1 MNLVIVESPAKA
13 KTINKYLGDDYI
25 VLASYGHIRDLP
37 SKNGSVDPEN
47 DFKMEWEVDSFS
59 KKYLKD
65 ITDAA
70 KNSSKIIL
78 ATDPDREGE
87 AIAWHVKEY
96 LNEKKLIKDKHV
108 ERVVFNE
115 ITKKAVIN
123 GIENP
128 RQIEPLLVDAYMARR
143 ALDYLVGFNISP
155 ILWTKLPGSKSA
167 GRVQSVALK
176 LITEREHEIEL
187 FNPQEFWT
195 LSVKFTDNNK
205 NQLLSSITQ
214 LDGSKIEKF
223 SFKDKAEIDKA
234 IKDFKSKKFIIT
246 DISSKVVN
254 RNPLGPFTTST
265 LQQVASGKLGFGASR
280 TMQIAQK
287 LYQGIEIEG
296 ETIGLITYMRTD
308 GTNLS
313 SDAIDSFRSY
323 IKNEF
328 GKEYL
333 PETSINYTGKKAKNA
348 QEAHE
353 AIRPTDIM
361 RTPDIIKKYL
371 SPDQNKLYDLIWC
384 RALSSQME
392 TAKFDRNTI
401 TISTEDN
408 QTKCKASGSVIKFD
422 GFLKILKDNKKDED
436 EEILPKMTK
445 GPVNIEALLDEQHF
459 TQPPPRYSEASLVKK
474 LEELGIGRPS
484 TYASIISVISTRGY
498 AEAINKRFH
507 PTDRGKLISAFLEK
521 LFSKYVDYNFTASL
535 ENQLD
540 EITTGKEGWLKVL
553 EMFWKDFNQNVSAVK
568 EKRTRE
574 VLDLLNESLG
584 SLIFERGKDG
594 NVDRNCKLCDT
605 GSLSLKNSFRGGA
618 FIGCSNYPDCK
629 FTRPLSKAKAA
640 AQSQLAE
647 PKFIGKHDNGNDM
660 FLKNGRFGPY
670 IQYEKNEEIAEKII
684 ESKKKKK
691 KKKKNDKPDNN
702 FKNVS
707 IPKGVTLESVDLDRA
722 KFLCSLPKILGIN
735 PENQKDIILNSGR
748 FGPYLKCENKSARI
762 ENVEEIFSIGLNR
775 AISLIAEAKPGRMSS
790 SIIKDLGEHPEDKK
804 PVRIMKGQYGPY
816 IKYKSLNATIPEE
829 KDPLEINMEEA
840 LILIEKRK
848 EYDKTKKIKNEEKNE
863 KINNIDYVFKYSF
876 MFIY

>member
-13 KTINKYLGDDYI
+13 KTINKYLGDNYT

-37 SKNGSVDPEN
+37 SKNGSVDPDQN
-47 DFKMEWEVDSFS
+47 FKMEWEVDNFS

-70 KNSSKIIL
+70 KESSKIIL

-96 LNEKKLIKDKHV
+96 LNEKKLLKDKEV

-115 ITKKAVIN
+115 ITKKAVTF

-187 FNPQEFWT
+187 FNPEEFWT
-195 LSVKFTDNNK
+195 LSLKFQDEKK
-205 NQLLSSITQ
+205 NSITASIYQ
-214 LDGSKIEKF
+214 LDGKKIEKF
-223 SFKDKAEIDKA
+223 TFRKKEDIEKA
-234 IKDFKSKKFIIT
+234 ISGLKNKKFNIS
-246 DISSKVVN
+246 DISSKIVN
-254 RNPLGPFTTST
+254 RNPSGPFTTST
-265 LQQVASGKLGFGASR
+265 LQQVASSRLGFGASR

-296 ETIGLITYMRTD
+296 DTVGLITYMRTD

-313 SDAIDSFRSY
+313 ADAISDFRNFIKKSY
-323 IKNEF
+323 GNE
-328 GKEYL
+328 YI
-333 PETSINYTGKKAKNA
+333 PEKANNYSGKKAKNA

-353 AIRPTDIM
+353 AIRPTDIN
-361 RTPDIIKKYL
+361 RSPEAVKKYL
-371 SPDQNKLYDLIWC
+371 STDQNKLYNLIWS
-384 RALSSQME
+384 RALSSQMVS
-392 TAKFDRNTI
+392 AKFDRNTI
-401 TISTEDN
+401 TIETEDKN
-408 QTKCKASGSVIKFD
+408 TVCKTSGSVLKFD
-422 GFLKILKDNKKDED
+422 GFLKVYKNPNSED
-436 EEILPKMTK
+436 DDEILPEVKK
-445 GPVNIEALLDEQHF
+445 GPINIESFLDEQHF

-484 TYASIISVISTRGY
+484 TYASIISTISNRGY
-498 AEAINKRFH
+498 AEITNKRFF

-521 LFSKYVDYNFTASL
+521 LFSKYVDYNFTAGL
-535 ENQLD
+535 EDQLD
-540 EITTGKEGWLKVL
+540 EITTGKESWINVL
-553 EMFWKDFNQNVSAVK
+553 ELFWKDFNNNVSEVK

-584 SLIFERGKDG
+584 TLIFDKDDSG
-594 NVDRNCKLCDT
+594 NVVRKCQLCDT

-618 FIGCSNYPDCK
+618 FIGCSNYPECK

-640 AQSQLAE
+640 AQAQLAE
-647 PKFIGKHDNGNDM
+647 PKFLGKHDNGKDI

-670 IQYEKNEEIAEKII
+670 LQYEKVLESIEK
-684 ESKKKKK
+684 ENKKKKK
-691 KKKKNDKPDNN
+691 KTKKAKKDVNELL
-702 FKNVS
+702 KNVS
-707 IPKGVTLESVDLDRA
+707 IPKGIELDSIDIDKAR
-722 KFLCSLPKILGIN
+722 FLCSLPKSLGIN
-735 PENQKDIILNSGR
+735 PDNQKEIFLNTGR
-748 FGPYLKCENKSARI
+748 FGPYLKCENKSARL

-775 AISLIAEAKPGRMSS
+775 AITLIADAKPGRMSS

-829 KDPLEINMEEA
+829 KDPTELNMEEA
-840 LILIEKRK
+840 LILIEKRR
-848 EYDKTKKIKNEEKNE
+848 EYDKNKKTKKKK
-863 KINNIDYVFKYSF
+863 KK
-876 MFIY
+876 

>member
-13 KTINKYLGDDYI
+13 KTINKYLGDDYK

-37 SKNGSVDPEN
+37 SKNGSVNPDQ

-59 KKYLKD
+59 KKYLKE

-70 KNSSKIIL
+70 KDSSKIIL

-96 LNEKKLIKDKHV
+96 LNEKKLLKDKEI

-115 ITKKAVIN
+115 ITKKAVIQ

-176 LITEREHEIEL
+176 LITEREHAIES
-187 FNPQEFWT
+187 FKPEEFWT
-195 LSVKFTDNNK
+195 LSIKFADTANQNFTASISQLDNN
-205 NQLLSSITQ
+205 
-214 LDGSKIEKF
+214 KIEKF
-223 SFKDKAEIDKA
+223 SFRNKEEINKA
-234 IKDFKSKKFIIT
+234 ISSINKKKFSIT
-246 DISSKVVN
+246 DISSKIVN
-254 RNPLGPFTTST
+254 RNPSGPFTTST
-265 LQQVASGKLGFGASR
+265 LQQTASSRLGFGASR

-287 LYQGIEIEG
+287 LYQGIEMDG

-313 SDAIDSFRSY
+313 KDAVTSFRNY
-323 IKNEF
+323 IQKEIGN
-328 GKEYL
+328 EYL
-333 PETSINYTGKKAKNA
+333 PKDVLNYSGKKAKNA

-353 AIRPTDIM
+353 AIRPTDII
-361 RTPDIIKKYL
+361 RTPESVKKYL
-371 SPDQNKLYDLIWC
+371 STDQNKLYDLIWS

-392 TAKFDRNTI
+392 SAKFDRNTI
-401 TISTEDN
+401 TITSDN
-408 QTKCKASGSVIKFD
+408 NDTICKASGSVLKFD
-422 GFLKILKDNKKDED
+422 GFLKIYNNQSKDDDEN
-436 EEILPKMTK
+436 ILPAVSK
-445 GPVNIEALLDEQHF
+445 GPINIEALIDEQHY

-484 TYASIISVISTRGY
+484 TYASIISTIANRGY
-498 AEAINKRFH
+498 AEILNKRFF

-521 LFSKYVDYNFTASL
+521 LFSKYVDYNFTAGL
-535 ENQLD
+535 EDQLD
-540 EITTGKEGWLKVL
+540 EITTGKESWIKVL
-553 EMFWKDFNQNVSAVK
+553 ELFWKDFNNNVSEVK

-574 VLDLLNESLG
+574 VLDLLNDSLG
-584 SLIFERGKDG
+584 ELIFDKDNEG
-594 NVDRNCKLCDT
+594 NVVRKCQLCSSGT
-605 GSLSLKNSFRGGA
+605 LSLKNSFRGGA
-618 FIGCSNYPDCK
+618 FIGCSNYPECK

-640 AQSQLAE
+640 AQAQLAE
-647 PKFIGKHDNGNDM
+647 PKFIGKHENGNDIY
-660 FLKNGRFGPY
+660 LKNGRFGPY
-670 IQYEKNEEIAEKII
+670 LQYEKIPSDIEVEKI
-684 ESKKKKK
+684 SKKKKK
-691 KKKKNDKPDNN
+691 TKKLKSDVNELL
-702 FKNVS
+702 KNVS
-707 IPKGVTLESVDLDRA
+707 IPKGLELESINLEKA
-722 KFLCSLPKILGIN
+722 QFLCSLPKSLGIN
-735 PENQKDIILNSGR
+735 PDNQKDITLNVGR

-775 AISLIAEAKPGRMSS
+775 AITLIAEAKPGRMSS
-790 SIIKDLGEHPEDKK
+790 SMIKDLGEHPEDKK
-804 PVRIMKGQYGPY
+804 PVRVMKGQYGPY

-829 KDPLEINMEEA
+829 KDPTELTMEEA

-848 EYDKTKKIKNEEKNE
+848 EYDKSKKSKGK
-863 KINNIDYVFKYSF
+863 KKK
-876 MFIY
+876 

>member
-13 KTINKYLGDDYI
+13 KTINKYLGADYK

-37 SKNGSVDPEN
+37 SKNGSVDPDQN
-47 DFKMEWEVDSFS
+47 FKMEWEVDSFS
-59 KKYLKD
+59 KKYLKE

-70 KNSSKIIL
+70 KDSSKIIL

-96 LNEKKLIKDKHV
+96 LNEKKLLKDKEI

-115 ITKKAVIN
+115 ITKKAVIH

-176 LITEREHEIEL
+176 LITEREHQIES
-187 FNPQEFWT
+187 FKPEEFWT
-195 LSVKFTDNNK
+195 LSVKFNDNKKQNITA
-205 NQLLSSITQ
+205 SISQ
-214 LDGSKIEKF
+214 LDNKKIEKF
-223 SFKDKAEIDKA
+223 SFKNKNEIDKA
-234 IKDFKSKKFIIT
+234 ILNINKKKFDIT
-246 DISSKVVN
+246 DISSKIIS
-254 RNPLGPFTTST
+254 RNPSGPFTTST
-265 LQQVASGKLGFGASR
+265 LQQTASSRLGFGASR

-313 SDAIDSFRSY
+313 KDAVSTFRDY
-323 IKNEF
+323 IKKEIGN
-328 GKEYL
+328 EYL
-333 PETSINYTGKKAKNA
+333 PENILNYSGKKAKNA

-353 AIRPTDIM
+353 AIRPTDII
-361 RTPDIIKKYL
+361 RTPQSVKKYL
-371 SPDQNKLYDLIWC
+371 SPDQNKLYDLIWS

-392 TAKFDRNTI
+392 SAKFDRNTI
-401 TISTEDN
+401 TITSDN
-408 QTKCKASGSVIKFD
+408 NDTICKASGSVLKFD
-422 GFLKILKDNKKDED
+422 GFLKIYNNPGKDDDEN
-436 EEILPKMTK
+436 ILPAMSK

-484 TYASIISVISTRGY
+484 TYASIISTIANRGY
-498 AEAINKRFH
+498 AEILNKRFF

-521 LFSKYVDYNFTASL
+521 LFSKYVDYNFTAGL
-535 ENQLD
+535 EDQLD
-540 EITTGKEGWLKVL
+540 EITTGKESWIKVL
-553 EMFWKDFNQNVSAVK
+553 ELFWKDFHNNVSEVK

-574 VLDLLNESLG
+574 VLDLLNDSLG
-584 SLIFERGKDG
+584 DLVFDKDKEG
-594 NVDRNCKLCDT
+594 NIVRKCQLCSSGT
-605 GSLSLKNSFRGGA
+605 LSLKNSFRGGA

-640 AQSQLAE
+640 AQAQLAE
-647 PKFIGKHDNGNDM
+647 PKLIGKHNNGNDIY
-660 FLKNGRFGPY
+660 LKNGRFGPY
-670 IQYEKNEEIAEKII
+670 LQYEKILDQVEIEKKP
-684 ESKKKKK
+684 KKKRKTKK
-691 KKKKNDKPDNN
+691 LKPEVNELL
-702 FKNVS
+702 KNVS
-707 IPKGVTLESVDLDRA
+707 IPKGLSLESIDLERA
-722 KFLCSLPKILGIN
+722 QFLCSLPKSLGIN
-735 PENQKDIILNSGR
+735 PDNQKEITLNTGR

-762 ENVEEIFSIGLNR
+762 ENIEEIFSIGLNR
-775 AISLIAEAKPGRMSS
+775 AVSLIAEAKPGRMSS
-790 SIIKDLGEHPEDKK
+790 SMIKDLGEHPEDKK
-804 PVRIMKGQYGPY
+804 PVRVMKGQYGPY

-829 KDPLEINMEEA
+829 KDPTELTMEEA

-848 EYDKTKKIKNEEKNE
+848 EYDKNKKKK
-863 KINNIDYVFKYSF
+863 KKWKK
-876 MFIY
+876 

>member
-13 KTINKYLGDDYI
+13 KTINKYLGDNYT

-37 SKNGSVDPEN
+37 SKNGSVDPDQN
-47 DFKMEWEVDSFS
+47 FKMEWEVDSFS
-59 KKYLKD
+59 KKYLKE

-70 KNSSKIIL
+70 KESTKIIL

-96 LNEKKLIKDKHV
+96 LQEKKLLKDKEV

-115 ITKKAVIN
+115 ITKKAVTH

-187 FNPQEFWT
+187 FNPEEFWT
-195 LSVKFTDNNK
+195 LSINFQDKSKNNLLASIS
-205 NQLLSSITQ
+205 QLN
-214 LDGSKIEKF
+214 GKKVEKF
-223 SFKDKAEIDKA
+223 SFKSKNDIEKA
-234 IKDFKSKKFIIT
+234 ILEIKDKKFNIT
-246 DISSKVVN
+246 DISSKIVS
-254 RNPLGPFTTST
+254 RNPSGPFTTST
-265 LQQVASGKLGFGASR
+265 LQQTASSRLGFGASR

-287 LYQGIEIEG
+287 LYQGIEIDG
-296 ETIGLITYMRTD
+296 ETVGLITYMRTD

-313 SDAIDSFRSY
+313 ADAISDFRNF
-323 IKNEF
+323 IKKEYGN
-328 GKEYL
+328 EYL
-333 PETSINYTGKKAKNA
+333 PENPNNYSGKKAKNA

-353 AIRPTDIM
+353 AIRPTDIY
-361 RTPDIIKKYL
+361 RLPETVKKYL
-371 SPDQNKLYDLIWC
+371 SSDQQKLYNLIWS

-401 TISTEDN
+401 TINSEDEK
-408 QTKCKASGSVIKFD
+408 TICKASGSVLKFD
-422 GFLKILKDNKKDED
+422 GFLKVYTNPNKDED
-436 EEILPKMTK
+436 EEILPEMSK
-445 GPVNIEALLDEQHF
+445 GPINIEALVDEQHF
-459 TQPPPRYSEASLVKK
+459 TQPPPRYSEASIVKK

-484 TYASIISVISTRGY
+484 TYASIISTIANRGY
-498 AEAINKRFH
+498 AEIINKRFF

-521 LFSKYVDYNFTASL
+521 LFSKYVDYNFTAGL
-535 ENQLD
+535 EDQLD
-540 EITTGKEGWLKVL
+540 EITTGKESWINVL
-553 EMFWKDFNQNVSAVK
+553 EMFWKDFNSNVSEVK

-584 SLIFERGKDG
+584 ALIFNTDKDG
-594 NVDRNCKLCDT
+594 NIVRKCQLCET

-629 FTRPLSKAKAA
+629 FTRPLSKVKAA

-647 PKFIGKHDNGNDM
+647 PKFIGKHDNGNDI

-670 IQYEKNEEIAEKII
+670 LQYEKILEESLEEEKP
-684 ESKKKKK
+684 KKKKK
-691 KKKKNDKPDNN
+691 TKKTKSDVNELL
-702 FKNVS
+702 KNVS
-707 IPKGVTLESVDLDRA
+707 IPKGISLESIDIDKA
-722 KFLCSLPKILGIN
+722 KFLCSLPKSLGIN
-735 PENQKDIILNSGR
+735 PENQKDIFLNTGR
-748 FGPYLKCENKSARI
+748 FGPYLKCDNKSARI
-762 ENVEEIFSIGLNR
+762 ENVDEIFSLGLNR
-775 AISLIAEAKPGRMSS
+775 AVILIAEAKPGRMSS
-790 SIIKDLGEHPEDKK
+790 SIIKELGEHPEDKK
-804 PVRIMKGQYGPY
+804 PVRVMKGQYGPY

-829 KDPLEINMEEA
+829 KDPTELTMEEA

-848 EYDKTKKIKNEEKNE
+848 EYDKSKKNKKR
-863 KINNIDYVFKYSF
+863 KK
-876 MFIY
+876 